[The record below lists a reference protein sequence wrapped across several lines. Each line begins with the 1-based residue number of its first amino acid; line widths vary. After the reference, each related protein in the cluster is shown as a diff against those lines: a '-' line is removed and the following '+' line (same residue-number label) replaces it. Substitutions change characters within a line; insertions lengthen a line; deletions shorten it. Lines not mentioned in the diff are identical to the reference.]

1 MKPIE
6 IVAQI
11 IGIAALVCA
20 ICSFQQNNHKKIL
33 FFQILSGTL
42 FTIHFTL
49 MGATLGG
56 VLNFFGMLRSIV
68 FYNKD
73 KKWVQGTKWLYIFSG
88 IFITIFLRGTSLLFP
103 PGLIR
108 FIPLFPIL
116 IPTACIWGIVFY
128 NKDKNWAEGVK
139 WLYIFSAT
147 FIITGIVFWE
157 GYISLFP
164 MVSMVISTVCFWVT
178 NPKKVRLLMLPA
190 SPLWMVYNL
199 INKSIGGF
207 LTETFVLCSVIV
219 GMIRFD
225 RKA

>member
-1 MKPIE
+1 MILLK
-6 IVAQI
+6 IVLNVELAH
-11 IGIAALVCA
+11 LKM
-20 ICSFQQNNHKKIL
+20 QNNHKKIL

-49 MGATLGG
+49 LGATLGG

-73 KKWVQGTKWLYIFSG
+73 KKWAEGSIWLYVFSG
-88 IFITIFLRGTSLLFP
+88 IFI
-103 PGLIR
+103 
-108 FIPLFPIL
+108 
-116 IPTACIWGIVFY
+116 
-128 NKDKNWAEGVK
+128 
-139 WLYIFSAT
+139 
-147 FIITGIVFWE
+147 ITGIFFWE
-157 GYISLFP
+157 GWISLFP
-164 MVSMVISTVCFWVT
+164 MVSMIISTVCFWVT

-199 INKSIGGF
+199 MNKSIGGF
-207 LTETFVLCSVIV
+207 LTETFVLCSVII

>member
-1 MKPIE
+1 MYIF
-6 IVAQI
+6 AQI
-11 IGIAALVCA
+11 IGIAALSCA
-20 ICSFQQNNHKKIL
+20 VCSFQQNNHKKIL

-49 MGATLGG
+49 IGATLGG

-73 KKWVQGTKWLYIFSG
+73 KKWAQGAKWLYIFSG
-88 IFITIFLRGTSLLFP
+88 IFI
-103 PGLIR
+103 
-108 FIPLFPIL
+108 
-116 IPTACIWGIVFY
+116 
-128 NKDKNWAEGVK
+128 
-139 WLYIFSAT
+139 
-147 FIITGIVFWE
+147 ITGIFFWE
-157 GYISLFP
+157 GPISLFP

-207 LTETFVLCSVIV
+207 LTETFVLCSVII